1 MPGLI
6 RSEDVDAVREQVR
19 LDEVVGEYVT
29 LKPAGAGSLKG
40 LCPFHDERSPS
51 FHVRPAVGFYK
62 CFGCGAGGDVFRFLQ
77 EVDHLTFPEAVE
89 RLAQRAG
96 VQLRYEEGSGG
107 PRRQDVGARQRML
120 DAHRVAA
127 EFFAE
132 QLASPGARVARRF
145 LAERGFDRAA
155 AEHFGAGFAP
165 EGWDALTKHLRGRG
179 YRDDELATAG
189 LVSRAQSGDRVYDRF
204 RGRLVWPIRDVAGAT
219 IGFGARRLLE
229 SDQGPK
235 YLNTPQTPLYDKST
249 VLYGLDLAK
258 REIARR
264 RQVVFVEGYTDVMA
278 CHLSGVPTAVATC
291 GTAFGPEHIKAVRRL
306 LVDDDA
312 FRGEV
317 VFTFDGDE
325 AGRKA
330 ALRAFEQDQRFTAST
345 FVAVEASGLDPCDL
359 RLERGPEAVTELVAT
374 RVPLFEFALR
384 STLERFD
391 LDSVEGRVQALRAA
405 APLVAGIKDPAL
417 RPEYARQLSG
427 WLGMDVD
434 DVRRS
439 VAAAGRSGSP
449 GGRAGERGGRPGPS
463 RDGGAGGRREQG
475 GDGAPREGRGRRDGG
490 APSDADAHRE
500 GAPSEVRPPTP
511 DPRDPVV
518 RLERELLQAV
528 LQAPAEVDGA
538 RFDALADDAF
548 AVPAHRAVHEVLRAL
563 GGVVAA
569 GDGSGW
575 TTRVRESAGDSL
587 RPYVEEL
594 AVAPMMVR
602 PGEGV
607 ARLAT
612 AALREL
618 ELRGLLR
625 ASAEVT
631 GRAQRA
637 EAAGEA
643 QRAGEL
649 WARAAALTADL
660 QRLRAESA

>member
-1 MPGLI
+1 MPGRI
-6 RSEDVDAVREQVR
+6 RSEDVEAVREQVR

-77 EVDHLTFPEAVE
+77 ELDHLTFPEAVE

-120 DAHRVAA
+120 DAHRVTA

-132 QLASPGARVARRF
+132 QLGSPGARVARRF

-155 AEHFGAGFAP
+155 AEQFGAGFAP
-165 EGWDALTKHLRGRG
+165 EGWDVLLKHLRGKG
-179 YRDDELATAG
+179 FSDGELATAG
-189 LVSRAQSGDRVYDRF
+189 LVSRAQAGDRVYDRF

-235 YLNTPQTPLYDKST
+235 YLNTPQTPLYDKSS

-291 GTAFGPEHIKAVRRL
+291 GTAFGPEHIRSVRRL
-306 LVDDDA
+306 LMDDDA

-330 ALRAFEQDQRFTAST
+330 ALRAFEEDQRFTAST
-345 FVAVEASGLDPCDL
+345 FVAVEPGGLDPCDL
-359 RLERGPEAVTELVAT
+359 RLERGPEAVADLVSS

-391 LDSVEGRVQALRAA
+391 LDAAEGRVQAMRAA
-405 APLVAGIKDPAL
+405 APVVAGIKDPAL
-417 RPEYARQLSG
+417 RPEYARRLSG
-427 WLGMDVD
+427 WLGMDVEE
-434 DVRRS
+434 VRRA
-439 VAAAGRSGSP
+439 VGAAGRAP
-449 GGRAGERGGRPGPS
+449 AAPAGRSSASHGEGQGRGRGGR
-463 RDGGAGGRREQG
+463 GAPEQ
-475 GDGAPREGRGRRDGG
+475 APREVH
-490 APSDADAHRE
+490 APA
-500 GAPSEVRPPTP
+500 P

-528 LQAPAEVDGA
+528 LQAPSDVDAA
-538 RFDALADDAF
+538 RFDALPADAF
-548 AVPAHRAVHEVLRAL
+548 AVPVHRAVHEVVRAV
-563 GGVVAA
+563 GGLAAA
-569 GDGSGW
+569 GGGGW
-575 TTRVRESAGDSL
+575 TGRVRETAGESL
-587 RPYVEEL
+587 QPYVEEL
-594 AVAPMMVR
+594 AVAPMALR
-602 PGEGV
+602 PGEG
-607 ARLAT
+607 AGRLAA

-618 ELRGLLR
+618 ELRGLMR
-625 ASAEVT
+625 EAGEVT

-637 EAAGEA
+637 EASGDAEAAAG
-643 QRAGEL
+643 L
-649 WARAAALTADL
+649 WARAAALTAAL

>member
-1 MPGLI
+1 MPGRI
-6 RSEDVDAVREQVR
+6 RSEDVEAVRAQTR

-77 EVDHLTFPEAVE
+77 EMDHQTFPEVVE
-89 RLAQRAG
+89 RLAVRVG
-96 VQLRYEEGSGG
+96 VELRYEEGSGG
-107 PRRQDVGARQRML
+107 PRRQDVGERQRML

-127 EFFAE
+127 DFFTE
-132 QLASPGARVARRF
+132 QLATPGAQVARRF

-155 AEHFGAGFAP
+155 AQQFGVGFAP
-165 EGWDALTKHLRGRG
+165 EGWDALLQHLRGKG
-179 YRDDELATAG
+179 YRDGELATAG
-189 LVSRAQSGDRVYDRF
+189 LMSRAQSGDRVYDRF

-291 GTAFGPEHIKAVRRL
+291 GTAFGPEHIRSVRRL
-306 LVDDDA
+306 LMDDDA

-317 VFTFDGDE
+317 VFTFDGDA
-325 AGRKA
+325 AGQKA
-330 ALRAFEQDQRFTAST
+330 ALRAFEEDQRFTAST
-345 FVAVEASGLDPCDL
+345 FVAVEPTGLDPCDL
-359 RLERGPEAVTELVAT
+359 RLERGPEAVVDLVAS
-374 RVPLFEFALR
+374 RIPLFEFALR

-391 LDSVEGRVQALRAA
+391 LDTAEGRVAAMRAA
-405 APLVAGIKDPAL
+405 APVVAGIKDPSL
-417 RPEYARQLSG
+417 RPEYARRLSG
-427 WLGMDVD
+427 WLGMDVEE
-434 DVRRS
+434 VRRA
-439 VAAAGRSGSP
+439 VAGVGRGAAGRGDGGGGSRP
-449 GGRAGERGGRPGPS
+449 DQRRDHARGRERGDVARDQGPGR
-463 RDGGAGGRREQG
+463 D
-475 GDGAPREGRGRRDGG
+475 
-490 APSDADAHRE
+490 APSL
-500 GAPSEVRPPTP
+500 PRPTPP

-518 RLERELLQAV
+518 RLERELLQAL
-528 LQAPAEVDGA
+528 LQAPGDVDAA
-538 RFDALADDAF
+538 RFDALPADAF
-548 AVPAHRAVHEVLRAL
+548 AVPAHRAVHEVVRAV
-563 GGVVAA
+563 GGLAAA
-569 GDGSGW
+569 GTGW
-575 TTRVRESAGDSL
+575 TGQVRETAGESL

-594 AVAPMMVR
+594 AVAPMMLR
-602 PGEGV
+602 PGEG
-607 ARLAT
+607 AGRLAA

-625 ASAEVT
+625 ESGEVT

-637 EAAGEA
+637 EAAGDVA
-643 QRAGEL
+643 GAGEL
-649 WARAAALTADL
+649 WAHAAAITAQL

>member
-1 MPGLI
+1 MAGLI

-107 PRRQDVGARQRML
+107 PRRQDVGARQRMV

-155 AEHFGAGFAP
+155 AEQFSAGFAP
-165 EGWDALTKHLRGRG
+165 EGWDALLKHLRGRG

-291 GTAFGPEHIKAVRRL
+291 GTAFGPEHIRAVRRL
-306 LVDDDA
+306 LMDDDA

-330 ALRAFEQDQRFTAST
+330 ALRAFEEDQRFTAST
-345 FVAVEASGLDPCDL
+345 FVAVEAGGLDPCDL
-359 RLERGPEAVTELVAT
+359 RLERGPEAVADLVAS

-391 LDSVEGRVQALRAA
+391 LDSAEGRVQALRAA
-405 APLVAGIKDPAL
+405 APVVAGIKDPAL

-427 WLGMDVD
+427 WLGMDVE
-434 DVRRS
+434 DVRRA
-439 VAAAGRSGSP
+439 VAAAGRPGTP
-449 GGRAGERGGRPGPS
+449 GAGGRGAGRPGERGGER
-463 RDGGAGGRREQG
+463 GGDRGGRPSAT
-475 GDGAPREGRGRRDGG
+475 GDGDRRDGRG
-490 APSDADAHRE
+490 GGGPADGGGRDAAPSA
-500 GAPSEVRPPTP
+500 VRVPTP

-528 LQAPAEVDGA
+528 LQAPAEVDGV
-538 RFDALADDAF
+538 RFDALAEDAF

-563 GGVVAA
+563 GGVAAA
-569 GDGSGW
+569 GDGGGW
-575 TTRVRESAGDSL
+575 TGRVRETAGESL

-607 ARLAT
+607 GRLAT

-618 ELRGLLR
+618 EHRVLLR
-625 ASAEVT
+625 EAGEIT

-643 QRAGEL
+643 ERAGEL
-649 WARAAALTADL
+649 WARAAALTAEL